1 MLGTLRSKA
10 VCSGVEV
17 AYYPEFIQNAI
28 ILAMKKNERHV
39 NFVGKLLEFLYSEKT
54 VPVKN
59 IEAGLML
66 IAVDFD
72 DVAIDIPLAPRFLG

>member
-1 MLGTLRSKA
+1 LKWPD
-10 VCSGVEV
+10 
-17 AYYPEFIQNAI
+17 YYPAFIQNAI
-28 ILAMKKNERHV
+28 ILAMEKNERHV
-39 NFVGKLLEFLYSEKT
+39 DFVGQLLEFLYSEKT
-54 VPVKN
+54 VPVQN